1 MIDPTTDTDTVRA
14 QVRERY
20 AAQARNGEVV
30 SGGSALSSCCGS
42 GGVSCGDARSPSLA
56 LGYSAADLNALPQG
70 ADLGLG
76 CGTPGE
82 LADLRPGEVVVDLG
96 SGAGI
101 DCFIAARRVGRNGRV
116 IGVDMTPE
124 MLAKARDLAKTS
136 GDLPVE
142 FRLGE
147 IEHLPVADASVDVV
161 ISNCVINLVVDKSQ
175 VYREAFRILRPGGR
189 IAIADV
195 VATRPISAAMRADSD
210 RWCSCSSGAIT
221 SSEVSAL
228 LHSAGFADI
237 SIEIPSA
244 GESPESLQGQGEI
257 GVVAASVRARKPGR
271 N

>member
-1 MIDPTTDTDTVRA
+1 MTGPANDADAVRA
-14 QVRERY
+14 RVRERY
-20 AAQARNGEVV
+20 AAQARNGAPVPE
-30 SGGSALSSCCGS
+30 GSASPSCCGS
-42 GGVSCGDARSPSLA
+42 SGGSCCDAGSQSLA
-56 LGYSAADLNALPQG
+56 LGYSVTDLNALPQG

-76 CGTPGE
+76 CGTPGAF
-82 LADLRPGEVVVDLG
+82 ADLRPGEIVVDLG

-101 DCFIAARRVGRNGRV
+101 DCFIAARRVGRSGRV
-116 IGVDMTPE
+116 IGIDMTPE
-124 MLAKARDLAKTS
+124 MLARARDLAKTS
-136 GDLPVE
+136 GELPVE

-161 ISNCVINLVVDKSQ
+161 LSNCVINLVVDKAQ

-189 IAIADV
+189 IALADV
-195 VATRPISAAMRADSD
+195 VATRPIPAAMRADPD

-228 LHSAGFADI
+228 LSSAGFADI

-244 GESPESLQGQGEI
+244 GGSPESLQGQDEI
-257 GVVAASVRARKPGR
+257 GVVAAAVRARKPER

>member
-1 MIDPTTDTDTVRA
+1 MTDPATDADTVRA

-20 AAQARNGEVV
+20 AAQARSGEVV
-30 SGGSALSSCCGS
+30 SGGSASSSCCGS
-42 GGVSCGDARSPSLA
+42 SGGPCCDAGSQSLA
-56 LGYSAADLNALPQG
+56 LGYSATDLNALPPG

-101 DCFIAARRVGRNGRV
+101 DCFIAARRVGRSGRV

-147 IEHLPVADASVDVV
+147 IEHLPVADESVDVV
-161 ISNCVINLVVDKSQ
+161 MSNCVINLVVDKGQ

-210 RWCSCSSGAIT
+210 RWCSCSSGAIP
-221 SSEVSAL
+221 SAEVSAL
-228 LHSAGFADI
+228 LRSAGFADI

-244 GESPESLQGQGEI
+244 SKSPESLEGQDEI
-257 GVVAASVRARKPGR
+257 GVVAAAVRACKPGR